1 MKKKRFFVAIDFS
14 RYKGRY
20 VAVVGKR
27 VVASGTNAKQVWL
40 EAKRKNPTARP
51 ELHKVPKG
59 ETLASQSAA
68 SFASAIRQPVS
79 LSAVDTLHR

>member
-1 MKKKRFFVAIDFS
+1 MARRVELKKKRFFVAIDFS

-40 EAKRKNPTARP
+40 EAKRKNPKARP
-51 ELHKVPKG
+51 ELHKVPKD
-59 ETLASQSAA
+59 ETLVLIDQLPTFNRS
-68 SFASAIRQPVS
+68 R
-79 LSAVDTLHR
+79 

>member
-1 MKKKRFFVAIDFS
+1 MKKKRFFAIDFS
-14 RYKGRY
+14 KYKGRY

-40 EAKRKNPTARP
+40 EAKKKNPTARP

-59 ETLASQSAA
+59 ETLITEAA
-68 SFASAIRQPVS
+68 LRPMSEF
-79 LSAVDTLHR
+79 

>member
-1 MKKKRFFVAIDFS
+1 MNRKRFFAIDFS

-20 VAVVGKR
+20 VAVVGRR
-27 VVASGTNAKQVWL
+27 VVASGTNAKHVWL

-59 ETLASQSAA
+59 ETLVL
-68 SFASAIRQPVS
+68 F
-79 LSAVDTLHR
+79 TCG

>member
-1 MKKKRFFVAIDFS
+1 MKKRFFVAINFS
-14 RYKGRY
+14 KYRGRY

-59 ETLASQSAA
+59 ETLAFRKELKLQAD
-68 SFASAIRQPVS
+68 RQPYVFEIEWKN
-79 LSAVDTLHR
+79 

>member
-1 MKKKRFFVAIDFS
+1 LNRKRFFAIDFS

-20 VAVVGKR
+20 VAVVGRR
-27 VVASGTNAKQVWL
+27 VVASGTNAKHVWL

-59 ETLASQSAA
+59 ETLVL
-68 SFASAIRQPVS
+68 F
-79 LSAVDTLHR
+79 TCG

>member
-1 MKKKRFFVAIDFS
+1 MARGVELKKKRFFIAIDFS

-20 VAVVGKR
+20 VAVVGRR

-59 ETLASQSAA
+59 ETL
-68 SFASAIRQPVS
+68 VS
-79 LSAVDTLHR
+79 NIPG

>member
-1 MKKKRFFVAIDFS
+1 LKKRFFVAINFS
-14 RYKGRY
+14 KYKGRY
-20 VAVVGKR
+20 VAVVGRR

-59 ETLASQSAA
+59 ETLAFREELKLQAD
-68 SFASAIRQPVS
+68 RQPYVFEIEWKN
-79 LSAVDTLHR
+79 

>member
-1 MKKKRFFVAIDFS
+1 LKKTRFFVAIDFS

-59 ETLASQSAA
+59 ETLVL
-68 SFASAIRQPVS
+68 IICG
-79 LSAVDTLHR
+79 

>member
-1 MKKKRFFVAIDFS
+1 MLGDAGMKKKRFFVAIDFS

-27 VVASGTNAKQVWL
+27 VIASGTNAKRVWS
-40 EAKRKNPTARP
+40 EAKKKNPTARP

-59 ETLASQSAA
+59 ETLVL
-68 SFASAIRQPVS
+68 IICV
-79 LSAVDTLHR
+79 

>member
-1 MKKKRFFVAIDFS
+1 LARRVELKKKRFFVAIDFS

-40 EAKRKNPTARP
+40 EAKEKNRTARP

-59 ETLASQSAA
+59 ETHVL
-68 SFASAIRQPVS
+68 IICG
-79 LSAVDTLHR
+79 

>member
-1 MKKKRFFVAIDFS
+1 MARRVELKKKRFFVAIDFS
-14 RYKGRY
+14 KYKGRY

-59 ETLASQSAA
+59 ETL
-68 SFASAIRQPVS
+68 IG
-79 LSAVDTLHR
+79 DTFWRTARKVRTIE

>member
-1 MKKKRFFVAIDFS
+1 MARRVEVKKEPLFVAIDFS

-40 EAKRKNPTARP
+40 EAKMKNPTARP
-51 ELHKVPKG
+51 ELHKVPKS
-59 ETLASQSAA
+59 ETLVL
-68 SFASAIRQPVS
+68 IICG
-79 LSAVDTLHR
+79 